1 MSRTCAMPTP
11 PMRGPATTHD
21 EERSAAAP
29 IGAGTRPPSALAG
42 SLVGQSRRG
51 SGCLG
56 AAEERRLVRRRRRLP
71 LPPPRHTPPQ
81 AHHDLTPPHSAWL
94 ASARQA
100 PQPTAGPT
108 ADRDGTA
115 RERHAPSR
123 AEPLQRPP
131 AASSARLPVGRLGQL
146 AGWAGSRLTGF
157 WPTAA
162 QPPPAH
168 GPAQASLIPV
178 SRVAPSISE
187 CRLAALVFAPPSPPV
202 PPPLPSPPP
211 SGQRVATH
219 HGGGPRRV
227 RAMRACVCVHRRR
240 GRGGERRPVAV
251 ALLLLVPLPR
261 PPRPTPPLAPSP
273 PAPPRLRRPMRVR
286 RRCVGTPTATTR
298 PSPTDARSH
307 PRPQP
312 LAAAAGRAHVAG
324 SGPHGRFGSAQGPGV
339 HLATASRGQSRRPG
353 GCHLCAA
360 RGAGPPRGL
369 VMALLLIRQREL
381 LSPLPASG
389 LGG

>member
-202 PPPLPSPPP
+202 PPPPPVPAAVWPACRNTPRRRSAAGARHACLCVCAPAARPRRRATTRRRRPACPRPPAASPPP
-211 SGQRVATH
+211 HTPPCPLTARTAALAPPHARAPQMHRHTDRNHAPEPDGCPLTPSSSTPRRRRRA
-219 HGGGPRRV
+219 GPRGRFWPTWPVRV
-227 RAMRACVCVHRRR
+227 C
-240 GRGGERRPVAV
+240 
-251 ALLLLVPLPR
+251 
-261 PPRPTPPLAPSP
+261 
-273 PAPPRLRRPMRVR
+273 
-286 RRCVGTPTATTR
+286 TR
-298 PSPTDARSH
+298 PRSASCYGE
-307 PRPQP
+307 PR
-312 LAAAAGRAHVAG
+312 
-324 SGPHGRFGSAQGPGV
+324 SI
-339 HLATASRGQSRRPG
+339 T
-353 GCHLCAA
+353 AA
-360 RGAGPPRGL
+360 RRLPPVRG
-369 VMALLLIRQREL
+369 
-381 LSPLPASG
+381 
-389 LGG
+389 